1 MRKKILVVDAA
12 RKAETSACSM
22 LSKVYDVICA
32 SSGEEA
38 VRLYE
43 QERPDLILTDLDIP
57 NMSGFELQ
65 RVLQERHRELIPMMF
80 MSSDGNEETEIKG
93 LEGGAFDYIRRPFK
107 EETLL
112 WRVGNIIRH
121 MERIQSLQ
129 LAADTDPMT
138 GLFNK
143 IHARRVLT
151 DLCARA
157 SGMLMMVDLDN
168 FKLVNDLYGHT
179 MGDRVLIRFAEI
191 LRSVI
196 RGADVAGRMGGD
208 EFIIFCQ
215 DTREDS
221 AVADKTR
228 QINEMLLASA
238 KEYMG
243 EDMNIPLG
251 ASVGAIPVPEEGT
264 DFAELYQKA
273 DRALYRVKQ
282 NGKHGWSVYRS
293 ATARQDGGDETDA
306 DTLSHFFRVLE
317 ERNRQPGA
325 YKLGFEAFQTV
336 FRYLMRS
343 AENYSRPLQLALF
356 TLTPYPKGRR
366 RKGPLSEDAV
376 ERFSDTL
383 GASLR
388 RSDAY
393 TQSGPGQFL
402 VIFAES
408 NGENEQVII
417 NRILRNWD
425 RSGYGNYVLLSY
437 ETLVT
442 HT

>member
-1 MRKKILVVDAA
+1 MKKKILVVDTA
-12 RKAETSACSM
+12 RNPDRSACDM
-22 LSKVYDVICA
+22 LSKDYDVICA

-38 VRLYE
+38 VELYE
-43 QERPDLILTDLDIP
+43 KERPDLVLTDLNIP
-57 NMSGFELQ
+57 HMSGFDLQ
-65 RVLQERHRELIPMMF
+65 RILQEKHKELIPMMF
-80 MSSDGNEETEIKG
+80 MSSEANEESGIRG
-93 LEGGAFDYIRRPFK
+93 LKGGAFDYIRKPFK
-107 EETLL
+107 PEALL

-121 MERIQSLQ
+121 MDRIQTLQ

-143 IHARRVLT
+143 SHARRLLT
-151 DLCARA
+151 ELCSR
-157 SGMLMMVDLDN
+157 SNGMLMMVDLDN

-191 LRSVI
+191 LKSVI
-196 RGADVAGRMGGD
+196 RGADVAARMGGD
-208 EFIIFCQ
+208 EFMIFCK
-215 DTREDS
+215 DVREDS
-221 AVADKTR
+221 TVAEKTR
-228 QINEMLLASA
+228 QINDALAASA

-251 ASVGAIPVPEEGT
+251 ASVGAIPVPDEGT

-273 DRALYRVKQ
+273 DKALYRVKR
-282 NGKHGWSVYRS
+282 NGKHGCCVYRS
-293 ATARQDGGDETDA
+293 AASQPSGDVVSDA
-306 DTLSHFFRVLE
+306 DTLSHFMRILE
-317 ERNRQPGA
+317 ERDRQPGA
-325 YKLGFEAFQTV
+325 YKLGFDRFQTV
-336 FRYLMRS
+336 FRYLLRA
-343 AENYSRPLQLALF
+343 AENYHRPVQLALF

-366 RKGPLSEDAV
+366 KGRLSAETV

-393 TQSGPGQFL
+393 TQSGHGQFL

-408 NGENEQVII
+408 DGENEQTII

-425 RSGYGNYVLLSY
+425 QSGYGASVLLSY
-437 ETLVT
+437 ETRVA
-442 HT
+442 HA